1 MTKHFFFLY
10 DFLSYIEEKKLNFQ
24 DIIIH
29 LQKFWGKKGCV
40 LLQPYDIEVG
50 AGTFHPATFFRVLGP
65 EPWRTGYV
73 EPSRRP
79 TDGRY
84 GENPNRLQHYYQ
96 YQVILKPSPENSQEL
111 YLESLKALGLDR
123 RRHDV
128 RFVEDDWESPTLG
141 AWGLGWEV
149 WLDGMEITQFT
160 YFQQIGGIDLN
171 PVSVEITY
179 GLERIAMYLQKVD
192 NVFEL
197 RWSDD
202 IGYGDVHHISE
213 VEFSK
218 FNFEHAD
225 IELLRR
231 LFNDF
236 EGESKKL
243 NSLELVQPSYE
254 YCLKC
259 SHVFNLLDARG
270 AVSVSER
277 TAYIARVRAL
287 ARACAE
293 AYMAQRERLGF
304 PLLKKNN
311 TYEK

>member
-1 MTKHFFFLY
+1 M
-10 DFLSYIEEKKLNFQ
+10 NFQ
-24 DIIIH
+24 DVIVN
-29 LQKFWGKKGCV
+29 LQKFWIKKGCV
-40 LLQPYDIEVG
+40 LMQPYDLEVG

-65 EPWRTGYV
+65 EPWRTAYV

-96 YQVILKPSPENSQEL
+96 FQVILKPSPTNSQEL
-111 YLESLKALGLDR
+111 YLESLKSLGLQWED
-123 RRHDV
+123 HDV

-192 NVFEL
+192 SVFDL
-197 RWSDD
+197 KWSDE
-202 IGYGDVHHISE
+202 IKYGDIHHISE

-218 FNFEHAD
+218 FNFDHAD
-225 IELLRR
+225 VELLRR
-231 LFNDF
+231 LFSDF
-236 EGESKKL
+236 EAESKRFTD
-243 NSLELVQPSYE
+243 LELVLPSYE

-270 AVSVSER
+270 AISVSER

-287 ARACAE
+287 ARLCAE
-293 AYMAQRERLGF
+293 AFVRQRESLGF
-304 PLLKKNN
+304 PLLRGGAQ
-311 TYEK
+311 